1 MINMNVGSTYFGYP
15 ELLREEHLLLI
26 NSLSTIFLMEFPPD
40 WEVLP
45 MADFTTASPRNAG
58 DYGMELLAQVR
69 PNGRILDHYRITL
82 GGSKILDVNCQLSA
96 LLLAPATSRISF
108 KYSVWPRDVEIRRNM
123 TTAKWADIY
132 ELLATRAASVLAEDG
147 STIPHEAL
155 LEDLVSAG
163 RSAAVRFAVVVGED
177 SRMQLQLQAL
187 PGSANLLSGKP
198 VLRG

>member
-1 MINMNVGSTYFGYP
+1 
-15 ELLREEHLLLI
+15 
-26 NSLSTIFLMEFPPD
+26 
-40 WEVLP
+40 
-45 MADFTTASPRNAG
+45 
-58 DYGMELLAQVR
+58 
-69 PNGRILDHYRITL
+69 
-82 GGSKILDVNCQLSA
+82 
-96 LLLAPATSRISF
+96 
-108 KYSVWPRDVEIRRNM
+108 M
-123 TTAKWADIY
+123 TTAKWVDIY

>member
-1 MINMNVGSTYFGYP
+1 
-15 ELLREEHLLLI
+15 
-26 NSLSTIFLMEFPPD
+26 
-40 WEVLP
+40 

-58 DYGMELLAQVR
+58 DCGMELLAQVR

-123 TTAKWADIY
+123 TTAK
-132 ELLATRAASVLAEDG
+132 LGEDG

>member
-1 MINMNVGSTYFGYP
+1 
-15 ELLREEHLLLI
+15 
-26 NSLSTIFLMEFPPD
+26 MEFPPD

-198 VLRG
+198 VLRE

>member
-1 MINMNVGSTYFGYP
+1 
-15 ELLREEHLLLI
+15 
-26 NSLSTIFLMEFPPD
+26 
-40 WEVLP
+40 

-96 LLLAPATSRISF
+96 LLLAPATSRISL

-132 ELLATRAASVLAEDG
+132 ELLATRAAS
-147 STIPHEAL
+147 
-155 LEDLVSAG
+155 
-163 RSAAVRFAVVVGED
+163 
-177 SRMQLQLQAL
+177 
-187 PGSANLLSGKP
+187 SG
-198 VLRG
+198 